1 MHVRARARK
10 RIVESDDEDL
20 LEEEVVAVAASFQ
33 DADDDELPPYAPVR
47 ASESIGSNGDMLE
60 ATASTSRATRL
71 GKRPVR
77 STPYQ
82 RVRALLAQR
91 APAPANRTRGR
102 PAMGDYE
109 ALSSV
114 RR

>member
-1 MHVRARARK
+1 MTKILLKKMLATVSAFHEDAG
-10 RIVESDDEDL
+10 DDEMPLD
-20 LEEEVVAVAASFQ
+20 
-33 DADDDELPPYAPVR
+33 APVR
-47 ASESIGSNGDMLE
+47 ASESIESNGDMLE

-102 PAMGDYE
+102 PATGDYV